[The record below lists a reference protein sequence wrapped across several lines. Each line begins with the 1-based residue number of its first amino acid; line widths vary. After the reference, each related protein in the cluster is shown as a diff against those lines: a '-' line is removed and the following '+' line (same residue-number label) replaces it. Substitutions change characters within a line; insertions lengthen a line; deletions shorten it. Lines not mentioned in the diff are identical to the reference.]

1 MGDLKKEARKAYFD
15 SKIPAFLNRIQTED
29 EISEEILEK
38 IKGYF
43 SEFRAEEGKNIQ
55 KLNEFLP
62 EGAVEAT
69 APKVSDLFRPLTE
82 EEQAKMGRWLS
93 DVDDNMRECIKLARE
108 QKERI
113 SKGQHI
119 DSKKLL
125 DLGLFFI
132 TNEFSFNQVLAY
144 RERLYKV
151 KIAEIIDNYNISR
164 REAQDRAEITQ
175 EYFEFNVMRR
185 NLETLKELE
194 LYAKK
199 YNQNF

>member
-43 SEFRAEEGKNIQ
+43 SEFRAEEEKNIQ

-69 APKVSDLFRPLTE
+69 APKVADLFRPLTE
-82 EEQAKMGRWLS
+82 IEQAKMGRWLS
-93 DVDDNMRECIKLARE
+93 DVDENMRECIKLARE
-108 QKERI
+108 QKDRI

-119 DSKKLL
+119 DSRKLL

-132 TNEFSFNQVLAY
+132 TNEFSFNQVVAY

-151 KIAEIIDNYNISR
+151 KIAEIIDGYTISR

-175 EYFEFNVMRR
+175 EYFEFNVMRK

-199 YNQNF
+199 YNQTF